1 MHARDLIELASFV
14 AAEGSTLLGSV
25 RRISPDAM
33 AQYWMGSKC
42 RLDRWGRTLREFRR
56 QQVIGPGHAETAWS
70 GMRGVCEEVLAS
82 EMLVR
87 VWSCVMLTLEAKLG
101 GNEAK
106 PLVKSV
112 LDGHLEATN
121 RVLNLLSVPALVS
134 SRSAAELNRLRR
146 LVERWTDL
154 ILGRLGPPF
163 DFTALAYDAA
173 RAQDFADDFSLGFQ
187 KGKTSREAWRC

>member
-42 RLDRWGRTLREFRR
+42 RLDRWGRALREFRR
-56 QQVIGPGHAETAWS
+56 QQVIGAGHAETAWS

-87 VWSCVMLTLEAKLG
+87 S
-101 GNEAK
+101 
-106 PLVKSV
+106 LVLRHAFVGSETRRQR
-112 LDGHLEATN
+112 G
-121 RVLNLLSVPALVS
+121 
-134 SRSAAELNRLRR
+134 AA
-146 LVERWTDL
+146 
-154 ILGRLGPPF
+154 F
-163 DFTALAYDAA
+163 D
-173 RAQDFADDFSLGFQ
+173 S
-187 KGKTSREAWRC
+187 